1 MSQARRVIDH
11 IERLAQVSAYPW
23 NLTRRVFSPQ
33 QAEAEALVLSWMEE
47 AGLSARRDPA
57 GNLVGR
63 LEGAVPGGQA
73 VVIGGHVDTASDAG
87 RYVGTLGVL
96 MGIAAVERMVRHGSP
111 LRHAVEVV
119 AFVADA
125 AGRFGIPRLGSRA
138 VTGRFDPHMLDID
151 DDYGV
156 SLRQAMEAHGLN
168 PEGLAAARRIAGGV
182 LAYLEVAAEAGPVL
196 ERSGSPVGVVPA
208 LSGSM
213 ILRVTLKG
221 HAVTAATVPTRDR
234 RDALAG
240 TADCILEAERI
251 GTAREE
257 VAVTVV
263 RLDIERVP
271 TSVVT
276 GSVTFGVLVES
287 SDDAGRRAAAVELV
301 AAFNGIAARRRLEI
315 AIEHSVDPDATRC
328 EPGIVQLFERA
339 VEACGYPVMRLA
351 QGMATDA
358 SNMAV
363 IAPIGLVLI
372 RCRDGVGWG
381 PAGTVDPADIEAGL
395 EVLTFVIGVLANG
408 SDTPAGTGPRSDVRL
423 DASAA
428 RKPAGGGPS

>member
-1 MSQARRVIDH
+1 MAKTVIDR
-11 IERLAQVSAYPW
+11 IERLAQVSAYTW

-33 QAEAEALVLSWMEE
+33 QAEAEALVLGWMEE

-57 GNLVGR
+57 GNLIGR

-96 MGIAAVERMVRHGSP
+96 MGIAAVERIVRRGSP
-111 LRHAVEVV
+111 LGHAVEVV

-138 VTGRFDPHMLDID
+138 VTGWFDEHMLDID

-156 SLRQAMEAHGLN
+156 TLQQAMEAHGLD
-168 PEGLAAARRIAGGV
+168 PKGPAAARRVAGDV

-213 ILRVTLKG
+213 ILRVTLRG
-221 HAVTAATVPTRDR
+221 HAVGSATVPTRNR

-251 GTAREE
+251 GLERED

-263 RLDIERVP
+263 RMDVEPVP
-271 TSVVT
+271 TFVVT

-315 AIEHSVDPDATRC
+315 AIEDSVDPDATQC
-328 EPGIVQLFERA
+328 EPGIVQLFESA
-339 VEACGYPVMRLA
+339 VEASGHPVTRLA

-358 SNMAV
+358 SNMAL
-363 IAPIGLVLI
+363 IAPIGLVLV

-381 PAGTVDPADIEAGL
+381 PAGTVDPADIEIGL
-395 EVLTFVIGVLANG
+395 EVLTFVIGDLANG
-408 SDTPAGTGPRSDVRL
+408 SDTPADGGARVDVRL

-428 RKPAGGGPS
+428 RKLAGGGPS

>member
-1 MSQARRVIDH
+1 MAKTVIDR

-33 QAEAEALVLSWMEE
+33 QAEAEALVLGWMEE

-57 GNLVGR
+57 GNLIGR
-63 LEGAVPGGQA
+63 FEGAVPGGQA

-96 MGIAAVERMVRHGSP
+96 MGIAAVERIVRRGSP
-111 LRHAVEVV
+111 LGHAVEVV

-125 AGRFGIPRLGSRA
+125 ASRFGIPRLGSRA
-138 VTGRFDPHMLDID
+138 VTGWFDEHMLDID

-156 SLRQAMEAHGLN
+156 TLRQAMEAYGLD
-168 PEGLAAARRIAGGV
+168 PEGPAAARRVAGDV
-182 LAYLEVAAEAGPVL
+182 LAYLEVAAEAGPML

-213 ILRVTLKG
+213 ILRVTLRG
-221 HAVTAATVPTRDR
+221 HAVCSATVPTRNR

-251 GTAREE
+251 GLERED

-263 RLDIERVP
+263 RMDVEPVP
-271 TSVVT
+271 TFVVT

-287 SDDAGRRAAAVELV
+287 SDDAGRRAATAELA
-301 AAFNGIAARRRLEI
+301 AAFKGVAARRGLEI
-315 AIEHSVDPDATRC
+315 EIERSVDPDATQC

-339 VEACGYPVMRLA
+339 VEASGHPVTRLA
-351 QGMATDA
+351 QGMVTDA
-358 SNMAV
+358 SNMAL
-363 IAPIGLVLI
+363 IAPIGLVLV
-372 RCRDGVGWG
+372 RCRNGVGWG
-381 PAGTVDPADIEAGL
+381 PAGTVDPTDIEAGL
-395 EVLTFVIGVLANG
+395 DVLTFVIGDLANG
-408 SDTPAGTGPRSDVRL
+408 SDTTADGGTRVDACL

-428 RKPAGGGPS
+428 RKLAGGGPT

>member
-1 MSQARRVIDH
+1 MAKTVIDR

-33 QAEAEALVLSWMEE
+33 QAEAEALILGWMEE
-47 AGLSARRDPA
+47 AGLSARHDPA
-57 GNLVGR
+57 GNLIGR

-96 MGIAAVERMVRHGSP
+96 MGIAAVERIVRRGSP
-111 LRHAVEVV
+111 QGHAVEVV

-138 VTGRFDPHMLDID
+138 VTGWFDEHMLDID

-156 SLRQAMEAHGLN
+156 TLRQAMEAHGLD
-168 PEGLAAARRIAGGV
+168 PEGPAAARRVAGDV

-196 ERSGSPVGVVPA
+196 EQSESPVGVVPA

-213 ILRVTLKG
+213 MLRVTLRG
-221 HAVTAATVPTRDR
+221 HAVGSATVPTRNR

-251 GTAREE
+251 GLERED

-263 RLDIERVP
+263 RMDVEPVP
-271 TSVVT
+271 TFVVT

-287 SDDAGRRAAAVELV
+287 SDDAGRRAATAELAV
-301 AAFNGIAARRRLEI
+301 AFKGVAARRGLEI

-339 VEACGYPVMRLA
+339 VESTGHPVTRLA

-358 SNMAV
+358 SNMAL
-363 IAPIGLVLI
+363 IAPIGLVLV

-395 EVLTFVIGVLANG
+395 DVLTFVIGDLANG
-408 SDTPAGTGPRSDVRL
+408 SDPPADGGSRVNVRL